1 MTTMAPTFETAISNS
16 GLIAILRGVR
26 PHEVVDIGKA
36 LADAGIGVIEVPLN
50 SPEPLASIEKLATA
64 LGGDAVI
71 GAGTVLDVES
81 VAAIAQAGASLAL
94 SPDCNLD
101 VVRTAKAAGL
111 TAMPGVAT
119 ATEALAAL
127 RAGADALK
135 LFPAREIG
143 AGVIGAWSTV
153 LPRRAPI
160 FAVGGVDEAN
170 FEPFLRAGAAGFG
183 LGSSLYRPG
192 ATPAEVAAAAARAV
206 AAWDYLTL
214 EIAA

>member
-1 MTTMAPTFETAISNS
+1 MTPTFETATVDC

-36 LADAGIGVIEVPLN
+36 VIDAGITVIETPLN
-50 SPEPLASIEKLATA
+50 SPDPLDSIEKLAIA
-64 LGGDAVI
+64 LGGQAVI
-71 GAGTVLDVES
+71 GAGTVLTVES
-81 VAAIAQAGASLAL
+81 VRAISQAGAALAL
-94 SPDCNLD
+94 APDCNPE
-101 VVRTAKAAGL
+101 VIRAAKAAGL
-111 TAMPGVAT
+111 VAMPGVAT
-119 ATEALAAL
+119 ASEAFAAL

-143 AGVIGAWSTV
+143 PGVIGAWSAV
-153 LPRRAPI
+153 LPPGTPI
-160 FAVGGVDEAN
+160 FGVGGVDETN

-192 ATPAEVAAAAARAV
+192 ASAAEVGAAAVRAV
-206 AAWDYLTL
+206 AAWNRLTQ